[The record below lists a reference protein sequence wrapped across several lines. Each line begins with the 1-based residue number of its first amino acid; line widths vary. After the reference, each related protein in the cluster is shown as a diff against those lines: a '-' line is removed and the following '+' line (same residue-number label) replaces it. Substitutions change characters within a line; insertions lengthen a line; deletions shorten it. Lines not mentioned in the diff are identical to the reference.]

1 MIYTLHK
8 DKVPLNAL
16 WTCYVDAATRD
27 SNPSSTAA
35 IGLITTY
42 QPVDEDRLPTGPEV
56 IYDMRAV
63 TINGSSIS
71 NNVAEM
77 RAVLYGYQYVE
88 KYLAGDV
95 MLCNDSRYA
104 TECVNKGTMLNETAL
119 TWSNILAHRQYS
131 GVNLVWCSRNTPHMR
146 LADFLALLSVAS
158 GEEFSWRKHDDQRA
172 VINAF
177 FNYKPRS

>member
-1 MIYTLHK
+1 MDYTLHTGK
-8 DKVPLNAL
+8 IPLNA
-16 WTCYVDAATRD
+16 WWSVYVDAATLG

-35 IGLITTY
+35 IGLVTTY
-42 QPVDEDRLPTGPEV
+42 QPVDSDNVPTGQEV

-63 TINGSSIS
+63 TIHGSSIS

-77 RAVLYGYQYVE
+77 RAVLYGYQYIE

-95 MLCNDSRYA
+95 TLCNDSRYA
-104 TECVNKGTMLNETAL
+104 TESVNKGTMLEETAL

-131 GVNLVWCSRNTPHMR
+131 NVDLVWCSRNTPYMK

-158 GEEFSWRKHDDQRA
+158 SEEYHWGKPDEHRA
-172 VINAF
+172 VLNAF
-177 FNYKPRS
+177 STYKPRG